1 MEKEYEQKVKERFK
15 KYTLGFTIIVSY
27 CIGNDTSVN
36 TYAFSTKKEFNKHHK
51 DWESHFKT
59 QSEQSKKDGVHYSYL
74 MNVYRNLVFNELGI
88 SQLQFSSYEEAME
101 ELE

>member
-27 CIGNDTSVN
+27 CIEKSLSVN
-36 TYAFSTKKEFNKHHK
+36 TYAFSTKKEFNKHHA
-51 DWESHFKT
+51 DWESFFKA
-59 QSEQSKKDGVHYSYL
+59 QSEKCEKDGVNYSFKL
-74 MNVYRNLVFNELGI
+74 NVYRNLVFNELGI
-88 SQLQFSSYEEAME
+88 SQLQLSSYEEAME